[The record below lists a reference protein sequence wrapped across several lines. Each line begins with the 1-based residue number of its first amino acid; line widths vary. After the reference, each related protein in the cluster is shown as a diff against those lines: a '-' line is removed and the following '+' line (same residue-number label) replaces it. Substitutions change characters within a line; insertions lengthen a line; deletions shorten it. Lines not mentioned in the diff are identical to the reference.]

1 MFSPDA
7 LARQDFFYVCPAHL
21 KQPNF
26 CKPVVD
32 QAAVEARKKKE
43 IEEEVARV
51 KKEYEERQ
59 RKKKEKEEAD
69 KSADKD
75 KEKDKDEKKDGD
87 GKTSEN
93 GKPEVAAAETQ
104 VGTRLL
110 WSS

>member
-1 MFSPDA
+1 M
-7 LARQDFFYVCPAHL
+7 CPAHL

-32 QAAVEARKKKE
+32 QAAVEAKKKKE
-43 IEEEVARV
+43 IDEEVARV

-75 KEKDKDEKKDGD
+75 KEKDKEKDEKKDAD
-87 GKTSEN
+87 GKASEN
-93 GKPEVAAAETQ
+93 GKADVAAAETQ

-110 WSS
+110 LEFLNHQKY